1 MAQSM
6 PSQKMPKTKYKFNH
20 ETLSFDK
27 IRLGLRQT
35 FLRLFGYFVAS
46 VILAGIY
53 GFIFMFIFDSPQE
66 KVLKREIAQLTLQY
80 ELMNREMENVEKVLV
95 HLQETDDNLYRTI
108 FETEPLPSSYSNG
121 GIGGVNRYQ
130 ELEGFSNSELVV
142 ETARRLDRIRKKIY
156 VQSESFDELIAYAKE
171 KEEML
176 SSIPAIQPI
185 SNKDLK
191 RTASGFGYRIHPIYK
206 ISKFHSGMDFTAPT
220 GTDVFATGN
229 GVIREVKSARRELG
243 NHIIIDHGF
252 GFQTV
257 YAHLDGFNVRVGQKV
272 KRGDVIGF
280 VGSTGLSTA
289 PHLHYEVLVN
299 GSHTDPA
306 MYYFNDLTP
315 EEYER
320 MLEISS
326 KSGQTFD

>member
-1 MAQSM
+1 MAERIP
-6 PSQKMPKTKYKFNH
+6 PSQMPKTKYKFNH
-20 ETLSFDK
+20 ETLSFDRIK
-27 IRLGLRQT
+27 LGLRQT
-35 FLRLFGYFVAS
+35 FLRLFGYFIAS
-46 VILAGIY
+46 IFLAGIY

-66 KVLKREIAQLTLQY
+66 KALKREIAQMSLQY
-80 ELMNREMENVEKVLV
+80 ELMNKEMENVEKVLT

-108 FETEPLPSSYSNG
+108 FETEPVPSSYREG

-130 ELEGFSNSELVV
+130 ELEGFNNSELVI
-142 ETARRLDRIRKKIY
+142 ETATKLDRIRKKIY
-156 VQSESFDELIAYAKE
+156 VQSQSFDELISYAKE

-176 SSIPAIQPI
+176 VSIPAIQPL

-220 GTDVFATGN
+220 GTDVYATGN

-243 NHIIIDHGF
+243 NHIILDHGF
-252 GFQTV
+252 GYQTV
-257 YAHLDGFNVRVGQKV
+257 YAHLDRFNVKPGQKV

-299 GSHTDPA
+299 GTYVDPA
-306 MYYFNDLTP
+306 LYYFNDLTP
-315 EEYER
+315 DEYER
-320 MLEISS
+320 MLEIAS

>member
-1 MAQSM
+1 M
-6 PSQKMPKTKYKFNH
+6 PSVKMPKTKYKYNH
-20 ETLSFDK
+20 ETLSFDRIK
-27 IRLGLRQT
+27 LGLRQI
-35 FLRLFGYFVAS
+35 FLRFFGYFVAS
-46 VILAGIY
+46 LLLAGIY
-53 GFIFMFIFDSPQE
+53 GFIFAFIFDSPQE

-80 ELMNREMENVEKVLV
+80 ELMNREMENVEKVLT

-108 FETEPLPSSYSNG
+108 FETEPVPSSYREG

-130 ELEGFSNSELVV
+130 ELEGFSNSELVI

-156 VQSESFDELIAYAKE
+156 VQSESFDELVAFAME

-176 SSIPAIQPI
+176 SSIPAIQPL

-220 GTDVFATGN
+220 GTEVYATGN
-229 GVIREVKSARRELG
+229 GVIRTVKSARRELG
-243 NHIIIDHGF
+243 NHIIVDHGF
-252 GFQTV
+252 GYQTV
-257 YAHLDGFNVRVGQKV
+257 YAHLDRFNVRVGQKV

-289 PHLHYEVLVN
+289 PHLHYEVLAN
-299 GSHTDPA
+299 GKHVDPA
-306 MYYFNDLTP
+306 LYYFNDLTP

-320 MLEISS
+320 MLEISG

>member
-1 MAQSM
+1 M
-6 PSQKMPKTKYKFNH
+6 PFVKMPKTKYKYNH
-20 ETLSFDK
+20 ETLSFDRIK
-27 IRLGLRQT
+27 LGLRQI
-35 FLRLFGYFVAS
+35 FLRFFGYFVAS
-46 VILAGIY
+46 LILAGIY
-53 GFIFMFIFDSPQE
+53 GFIFAFIFDSPQE

-80 ELMNREMENVEKVLV
+80 ELMNREMENVEKVLT

-108 FETEPLPSSYSNG
+108 FETEPVPSSYREG

-130 ELEGFSNSELVV
+130 ELEGFSNSELVI

-156 VQSESFDELIAYAKE
+156 VQSESFDELVAYAME
-171 KEEML
+171 KEELL
-176 SSIPAIQPI
+176 SSIPAIQPL

-220 GTDVFATGN
+220 GTEVYATGN
-229 GVIREVKSARRELG
+229 GVIRTVKSARRELG

-252 GFQTV
+252 GYQTV
-257 YAHLDGFNVRVGQKV
+257 YAHLDRFNVRVGQKV
-272 KRGDVIGF
+272 NRGDVIGF

-289 PHLHYEVLVN
+289 PHLHYEVLAN
-299 GSHTDPA
+299 GRHVDPA
-306 MYYFNDLTP
+306 LYYFNDLTP

>member
-1 MAQSM
+1 
-6 PSQKMPKTKYKFNH
+6 MPKTKYKFNH
-20 ETLSFDK
+20 ETLSFDR

-46 VILAGIY
+46 LFLAGIY
-53 GFIFMFIFDSPQE
+53 GFIFAFIFDSPKE
-66 KVLKREIAQLTLQY
+66 KALKREIAQLTLQY
-80 ELMNREMENVEKVLV
+80 ELMNKEMENVEKVLL

-108 FETEPLPSSYSNG
+108 FESEPIPSSFREG
-121 GIGGVNRYQ
+121 GIGGVNRYE
-130 ELEGFSNSELVV
+130 ELEGFSNSDLVI
-142 ETARRLDRIRKKIY
+142 ETAGRLDKIRKKIY
-156 VQSESFDELIAYAKE
+156 VQSESFDELIAYARE

-176 SSIPAIQPI
+176 RRIPAIQPV
-185 SNKDLK
+185 SNADLK

-206 ISKFHSGMDFTAPT
+206 ISKFHAGMDFTAPT
-220 GTDVFATGN
+220 GTDVYSTGD

-243 NHIIIDHGF
+243 NHIIVDHGF
-252 GFQTV
+252 GYQTV
-257 YAHLDGFNVRVGQKV
+257 YAHLDRFNVKVGQKV
-272 KRGDVIGF
+272 KRGDIIGF

-289 PHLHYEVLVN
+289 PHLHYEVHVN
-299 GSHTDPA
+299 DRAVDPA
-306 MYYFNDLTP
+306 LYYFNDLTP

>member
-1 MAQSM
+1 M
-6 PSQKMPKTKYKFNH
+6 PSGKMPKTKYKFNH
-20 ETLSFDK
+20 ETLSFDR

-46 VILAGIY
+46 LFLAGIY
-53 GFIFMFIFDSPQE
+53 GFIFAFIFDSPQE
-66 KVLKREIAQLTLQY
+66 KALKREIAQLTLQY
-80 ELMNREMENVEKVLV
+80 ELMNREMENVEKELT
-95 HLQETDDNLYRTI
+95 HLQDTDDNLYRTM
-108 FETEPLPSSYSNG
+108 FESEPVPSSYREG
-121 GIGGVNRYQ
+121 GIGGVNRYE
-130 ELEGFSNSELVV
+130 ELEGFSNSELVI
-142 ETARRLDRIRKKIY
+142 ETARRLDGIRKKIY
-156 VQSESFDELIAYAKE
+156 VQSQSFDELIAYAKE

-176 SSIPAIQPI
+176 SSIPAIQPL

-220 GTDVFATGN
+220 GTDVYATGN
-229 GVIREVKSARRELG
+229 GVVREVKSARRELG
-243 NHIIIDHGF
+243 NHVVIDHGF
-252 GFQTV
+252 GYRTV
-257 YAHLDGFNVRVGQKV
+257 YAHLDKFNVREGQKV

-289 PHLHYEVLVN
+289 PHLHYEVHVN
-299 GSHTDPA
+299 GTAVNPA
-306 MYYFNDLTP
+306 LYYFNDLTP

-320 MLEISS
+320 MLEISG

>member
-1 MAQSM
+1 
-6 PSQKMPKTKYKFNH
+6 MPKTKYKFNH
-20 ETLSFDK
+20 ETLSFDR
-27 IRLGLRQT
+27 IRLGIRQT
-35 FLRLFGYFVAS
+35 SLRLFGYFIAS
-46 VILAGIY
+46 LFLAGIY
-53 GFIFMFIFDSPQE
+53 GFVFAFVFDSPQE
-66 KVLKREIAQLTLQY
+66 KVLKREIEQLTLQY
-80 ELMNREMENVEKVLV
+80 DLMNREMENVEKVLG

-108 FETEPLPSSYSNG
+108 FETEPVPSTYREG
-121 GIGGVNRYQ
+121 GIGGVNRYE
-130 ELEGFSNSELVV
+130 ELAGFSNSELVI
-142 ETARRLDRIRKKIY
+142 ETAMRLDKIRKKIY
-156 VQSESFDELIAYAKE
+156 VQSESFDELIAYASE

-176 SSIPAIQPI
+176 SSIPAIQPL

-220 GTDVFATGN
+220 GTEVYATGN
-229 GVIREVKSARRELG
+229 GVIGTVKSARRELG

-252 GFQTV
+252 GYQTV

-272 KRGDVIGF
+272 KRGDVIGY

-289 PHLHYEVLVN
+289 PHLHYEVKVN
-299 GSHTDPA
+299 GKHVDPA
-306 MYYFNDLTP
+306 LYYFNDLTP
-315 EEYER
+315 DEYDR

>member
-1 MAQSM
+1 M
-6 PSQKMPKTKYKFNH
+6 PSIKMPKTKYKFNH
-20 ETLSFDK
+20 ETLSFDR

-46 VILAGIY
+46 LFLAGIY
-53 GFIFMFIFDSPQE
+53 GFIFAFIFDSPQE
-66 KVLKREIAQLTLQY
+66 KALKREIAQLTLQY
-80 ELMNREMENVEKVLV
+80 DLMNREMENVEKVLT

-108 FETEPLPSSYSNG
+108 FETEPVPSSYREG

-130 ELEGFSNSELVV
+130 ELEGFSNSDLVV

-156 VQSESFDELIAYAKE
+156 VQSESFDELVTFARE

-176 SSIPAIQPI
+176 SSLPAIQPL

-220 GTDVFATGN
+220 GTEVYATGN
-229 GVIREVKSARRELG
+229 GVIRTVKSARRELG
-243 NHIIIDHGF
+243 NHVIIDHGF
-252 GFQTV
+252 GYQTV
-257 YAHLDGFNVRVGQKV
+257 YAHLDKFNVREGQKV

-289 PHLHYEVLVN
+289 PHLHYEVYAN
-299 GSHTDPA
+299 GKQVDPA
-306 MYYFNDLTP
+306 LYYFNDLTP

>member
-1 MAQSM
+1 MVQSM

-20 ETLSFDK
+20 ETLSFDR

-46 VILAGIY
+46 LLLAGIY

-80 ELMNREMENVEKVLV
+80 DLMNREMENVEKVLG

-108 FETEPLPSSYSNG
+108 FETEPVPSSYREG
-121 GIGGVNRYQ
+121 GIGGVNRYE
-130 ELEGFSNSELVV
+130 ELEGFSNSDLIV
-142 ETARRLDRIRKKIY
+142 ETATRLDRIRKKIY
-156 VQSESFDELIAYAKE
+156 VQSQSFDELIAFARE
-171 KEEML
+171 KEDML
-176 SSIPAIQPI
+176 RSIPAIQPV

-191 RTASGFGYRIHPIYK
+191 RTASGFGFRIHPIYK

-220 GTDVFATGN
+220 GTDVYATGD
-229 GVIREVKSARRELG
+229 GVVSTVKSARRELG

-252 GFQTV
+252 GYQSV

-280 VGSTGLSTA
+280 VGNTGLSTA
-289 PHLHYEVLVN
+289 PHLHYEVLAN
-299 GSHTDPA
+299 GRNVDPA
-306 MYYFNDLTP
+306 LFYFNDLTP
-315 EEYER
+315 EEYDR
-320 MLEISS
+320 MIEIAN

>member
-1 MAQSM
+1 M
-6 PSQKMPKTKYKFNH
+6 T
-20 ETLSFDK
+20 
-27 IRLGLRQT
+27 
-35 FLRLFGYFVAS
+35 
-46 VILAGIY
+46 
-53 GFIFMFIFDSPQE
+53 
-66 KVLKREIAQLTLQY
+66 
-80 ELMNREMENVEKVLV
+80 
-95 HLQETDDNLYRTI
+95 
-108 FETEPLPSSYSNG
+108 
-121 GIGGVNRYQ
+121 

-142 ETARRLDRIRKKIY
+142 ETAARLDKIRKKIY
-156 VQSESFDELIAYAKE
+156 VQSQSFDELIAYASE

-176 SSIPAIQPI
+176 SSIPAIQPL

-220 GTDVFATGN
+220 GTEVYATGN
-229 GVIREVKSARRELG
+229 GVIETVKSARRELG

-252 GFQTV
+252 GYETV
-257 YAHLDGFNVRVGQKV
+257 YGHLDHFNVREGQKV

-299 GSHTDPA
+299 GRQVDPA
-306 MYYFNDLTP
+306 LYYFNDLTP
-315 EEYER
+315 EEYDR
-320 MLEISS
+320 MLEIAS

>member
-6 PSQKMPKTKYKFNH
+6 PSQKMPRTKYKFNH
-20 ETLSFDK
+20 ETLSFDR

-46 VILAGIY
+46 LLLAGIY
-53 GFIFMFIFDSPQE
+53 GFIFMFVFDSPQE
-66 KVLKREIAQLTLQY
+66 KALKREIAQLTLQY

-108 FETEPLPSSYSNG
+108 FETEPLPSSYRNG

-130 ELEGFSNSELVV
+130 ELEGFSNSELVI
-142 ETARRLDRIRKKIY
+142 ETARRLDRIRKKVY

-229 GVIREVKSARRELG
+229 GVIKEVKSARRELG
-243 NHIIIDHGF
+243 NHIVIDHGF
-252 GFQTV
+252 GFETV

-320 MLEISS
+320 MLEISG